1 MSRQATGHSGGR
13 RGGFVLKPL
22 ASRHTRMPAFFD
34 SESSVP
40 LTLLLQQP
48 ASELGIRK
56 LVGRERVSLPTSR
69 HPGDQSPASSRFSTS
84 LRLFVRARV
93 GDLSALSR
101 LFARLLPSLQRW
113 TRRRLPPWARQRMD
127 TGDLVQDAF
136 LKLFQRMGQVEPR
149 RQGALRAYLRES
161 IRNRIRDEVR
171 RAGLVET
178 SQEAGSSFADM
189 GTSPLD
195 CAMASENAERYREA
209 LARLDPGD
217 QELIVGRIELGLS
230 YEQLALATERASPAA
245 ARVAVRR
252 ALLRLAQEVHPV

>member
-1 MSRQATGHSGGR
+1 MTAQKGA
-13 RGGFVLKPL
+13 
-22 ASRHTRMPAFFD
+22 
-34 SESSVP
+34 
-40 LTLLLQQP
+40 
-48 ASELGIRK
+48 
-56 LVGRERVSLPTSR
+56 SLPTSR
-69 HPGDQSPASSRFSTS
+69 HPGDQSLASSRFSTS

-113 TRRRLPPWARQRMD
+113 TRQRLPPWARRRMD
-127 TGDLVQDAF
+127 TEDLVQDAF
-136 LKLFQRMGQVEPR
+136 LHLFQRMGQVEPR
-149 RQGALRAYLRES
+149 RQGALRAYLRVS

-171 RAGLVET
+171 RAGMVET
-178 SQEAGSSFADM
+178 SQEAGSGFADT

-195 CAMASENAERYREA
+195 RAMASENAERYREA

-230 YEQLALATERASPAA
+230 YEQLALATERVSPAA

-252 ALLRLAQEVHPV
+252 ALLRLAEEVHPV